1 MIVEVR
7 LTIEQ
12 RIGLIQLIDENFDIL
27 DFGIGH
33 IPEDIDEQDKNIHQW
48 IDDNYPEIPR
58 TADVF
63 IINKK

>member
-1 MIVEVR
+1 MIVEVT

-12 RIGLIQLIDENFDIL
+12 RIGLIQLTDENFDIL

-33 IPEDIDEQDKNIHQW
+33 VPEDIDEQDENINKW
-48 IDDNYPEIPR
+48 IDDNYPEIPK

>member
-1 MIVEVR
+1 MIVEVK

-12 RIGLIQLIDENFDIL
+12 RIGLIQLTDENFDIL

-33 IPEDIDEQDKNIHQW
+33 VPEDIDEQDKNIHQW

-63 IINKK
+63 VINKK

>member
-1 MIVEVR
+1 MIVEVT

-12 RIGLIQLIDENFDIL
+12 RIGLIRLTDENFDIL

-63 IINKK
+63 VINKK

>member
-1 MIVEVR
+1 MIVEVT

-12 RIGLIQLIDENFDIL
+12 RIQLIQLVDENFDIL

-48 IDDNYPEIPR
+48 IDDNYPEIPK

-63 IINKK
+63 VTNKK

>member
-1 MIVEVR
+1 MIVEVI

-12 RIGLIQLIDENFDIL
+12 RIQLIQLVDENFDIL
-27 DFGIGH
+27 DFGIGP
-33 IPEDIDEQDKNIHQW
+33 IPEDIDEQDENIHKW

-63 IINKK
+63 LINNK

>member
-1 MIVEVR
+1 MIVEVT

-12 RIGLIQLIDENFDIL
+12 RIGLIRLTDENFDIL

-33 IPEDIDEQDKNIHQW
+33 IPEDINEQDKNIHQW

-58 TADVF
+58 TTDVF